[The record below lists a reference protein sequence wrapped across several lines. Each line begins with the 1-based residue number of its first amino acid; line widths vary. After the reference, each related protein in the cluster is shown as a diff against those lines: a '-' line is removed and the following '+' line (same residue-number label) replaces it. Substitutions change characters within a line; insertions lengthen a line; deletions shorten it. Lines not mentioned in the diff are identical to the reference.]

1 MTKNAKKLARL
12 DRKSGKALSMI
23 ERLIARLRRIAEEN
37 NAIIDRIARRKA
49 ELDEE
54 AAVAER
60 QKAHAAA
67 LAYNFE
73 KLITVGE

>member
-1 MTKNAKKLARL
+1 MTKNTKKLARL

-23 ERLIARLRRIAEEN
+23 ERLIARLRKIAEEN
-37 NAIIDRIARRKA
+37 SAILDHIARRKA

-60 QKAHAAA
+60 QKANAVA
-67 LAYNFE
+67 LASNFE

>member
-12 DRKSGKALSMI
+12 DRKSGKALSLI

-37 NAIIDRIARRKA
+37 NAIIDRISRRRA

-54 AAVAER
+54 AAVAEC
-60 QKAHAAA
+60 QKAHAVA
-67 LAYNFE
+67 LASNFE

>member
-12 DRKSGKALSMI
+12 DRKSGKALSLI
-23 ERLIARLRRIAEEN
+23 ERLIARLHRIAEEN
-37 NAIIDRIARRKA
+37 NAIIDRIARRRA

-60 QKAHAAA
+60 QKAHASA
-67 LAYNFE
+67 LASNFE

>member
-1 MTKNAKKLARL
+1 MTKNSKRLAKLEK
-12 DRKSGKALSMI
+12 KSCKALSLI

-37 NAIIDRIARRKA
+37 NAILDRIARRKA

-54 AAVAER
+54 AVVAEK
-60 QKAHAAA
+60 QKAHASA
-67 LAYNFE
+67 LASNFE

>member
-37 NAIIDRIARRKA
+37 NAIIDRIARRRA

-60 QKAHAAA
+60 QKANAVA
-67 LAYNFE
+67 LASNFE
-73 KLITVGE
+73 KLIAVDE